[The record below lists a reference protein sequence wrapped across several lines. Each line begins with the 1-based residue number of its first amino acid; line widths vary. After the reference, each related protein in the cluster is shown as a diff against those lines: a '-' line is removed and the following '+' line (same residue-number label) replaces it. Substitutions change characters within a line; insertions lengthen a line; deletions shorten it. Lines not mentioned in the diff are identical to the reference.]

1 MSGILEEMDSKRTVN
16 MNYATFDDWYAR
28 GQQLADA
35 WDAKKE
41 EIGRWVIDGEN
52 QFGER
57 ASQGYN
63 LFDYH
68 TLQNYSSAM
77 RRTPDSVLPA
87 NPKRR
92 VGMSARQAVA
102 PLAAYPDAQKTLLAA
117 YGDKHIDRDKLR
129 EEVAVF
135 MKRVTPVEPDEPEE
149 DDNAGVITTT
159 VWGDLETLE
168 VESAEVG
175 GLWTRIMRLLT
186 TVRGKRVRF
195 IIQVAEEVD
204 TKTGEVV
211 RHA

>member
-1 MSGILEEMDSKRTVN
+1 

-28 GQQLADA
+28 GQQLADS

-102 PLAAYPDAQKTLLAA
+102 PLTAYPDAQKTLLAA

-149 DDNAGVITTT
+149 EDNAGVIVST
-159 VWGDLETLE
+159 WE
-168 VESAEVG
+168 EVG
-175 GLWTRIMRLLT
+175 SWEAEPNDGLSYVFRILSDAIRGISKRRRFKLVLLA
-186 TVRGKRVRF
+186 
-195 IIQVAEEVD
+195 QVAEEVD
-204 TKTGEVV
+204 TKAGEVV